1 MSLKGNYLFLK
12 ITQGSDKKTQPFGG
26 LEPQL
31 ASIKSPNKKACV
43 YVRCTYVS
51 IYTAPE
57 KLIPIHCMLFLGR
70 LKKFGMLLVVSM
82 YGVVSQA

>member
-31 ASIKSPNKKACV
+31 ASIKSPNKKAWVECE
-43 YVRCTYVS
+43 S
-51 IYTAPE
+51 Q
-57 KLIPIHCMLFLGR
+57 
-70 LKKFGMLLVVSM
+70 VVFPSLWIKA
-82 YGVVSQA
+82 YPGLS